1 MTRSRG
7 ANFLIILILG
17 ALSTASPFSIDMYL
31 PAFPQIAHDL
41 GTTPAEISLSVS
53 GYFVGLACGQ
63 LFYGPVLD
71 RFGRKPPLYV
81 GLSLFVLASIGCAT
95 ARSPAAF
102 IAFRLL
108 QAVGGCG
115 AGVGALAMVRDFF
128 PVRESA
134 KIISLLVLVIS
145 VSPLF
150 APSLGS
156 LITANAGWPWIFA
169 VLAGY
174 ALLLI
179 AVLAV
184 LLPEGPKPDR
194 GISLK
199 PAAVLNEFRAIIAL
213 PQFSAYAI
221 AGAFS
226 FAGLFVYVTGA
237 PIIFI
242 GAFHLD
248 RNLFGLVFAGL
259 ACAFIGG
266 SQFNIWLSTWYR
278 SQKIFQIALI
288 CQTII
293 IAVILVG
300 TWLDWYG
307 LASNIVLLL
316 LYLPFCGVAYPNA
329 AAIALAPFNR
339 NVGSASA
346 VLGFLQMAIGALA
359 STGVGLFH
367 ATSTLPIYAVMTAST
382 VISLVILLANR
393 TGAAAGTPR
402 QDDASAVTR

>member
-1 MTRSRG
+1 MIRSRG
-7 ANFLIILILG
+7 AIFSIILILG
-17 ALSTASPFSIDMYL
+17 ALSTVSPFSIDMYL

-71 RFGRKPPLYV
+71 RFGRKPPLYA

-95 ARSPAAF
+95 ARSPDTF

-108 QAVGGCG
+108 QAIGGCG

-128 PVRESA
+128 PVDESA
-134 KIISLLVLVIS
+134 KIISLLILVIS

-156 LITANAGWPWIFA
+156 LITASAGWPWIFA
-169 VLAGY
+169 ILGGY
-174 ALLLI
+174 ALILI
-179 AVLAV
+179 AVLAL
-184 LLPEGPKPDR
+184 LLPEGHKPDR

-199 PAAVLNEFRAIIAL
+199 PAAIFNEFRAIIAL
-213 PQFSAYAI
+213 PQFSTYAI

-248 RNLFGLVFAGL
+248 RNVFGLVFAGL

-266 SQFNIWLSTWYR
+266 SQLNIWLSKWFQ
-278 SQKIFQIALI
+278 SQKIFQMALI
-288 CQTII
+288 CQTVI
-293 IAVILVG
+293 IAVILAG
-300 TWLDWYG
+300 TWLGWYG
-307 LASNIVLLL
+307 LASNIVLLV
-316 LYLPFCGVAYPNA
+316 LYLPFCGAAYPNA
-329 AAIALAPFNR
+329 AAIALAPFTR

-346 VLGFLQMAIGALA
+346 LLGFLQMTIGAFA
-359 STGVGLFH
+359 STGVGLVR
-367 ATSTLPIYAVMTAST
+367 ATSSLPIFAVMA
-382 VISLVILLANR
+382 
-393 TGAAAGTPR
+393 
-402 QDDASAVTR
+402 ASAVVGLAILLGSRKSLGRHPAAGGAGAVTH